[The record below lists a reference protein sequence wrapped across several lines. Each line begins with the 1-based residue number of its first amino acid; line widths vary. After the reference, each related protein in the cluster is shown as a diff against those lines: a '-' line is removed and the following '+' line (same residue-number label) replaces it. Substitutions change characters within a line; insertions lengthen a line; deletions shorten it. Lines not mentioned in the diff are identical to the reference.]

1 MTDNKQTTNIE
12 EKKAIGQ
19 DMADKETT
27 YDHVLK
33 YTGLFG
39 GVQGL
44 TLLMGMARNK
54 LVALL
59 IGPAGLG
66 FINMYNTVA
75 SLIHQSTNLGIGF
88 SAVRHISELSE
99 QGEYK
104 AISDYAKTIRT
115 WSLLTAIFGTIIC
128 CILSHQISFWSFEN
142 YDYTLEFCLLSP
154 IIGFMAITAGELAIM
169 KGLKQLKKVAMSS
182 ACGALATLIVC
193 IPIYSLL
200 GISGIVTSL
209 LLCNLASLVIT
220 LFYSLQVI
228 PWRVNLKS
236 VTSIIDGIP
245 MVKLGIGYII
255 AGIFGQGAEYI
266 IRTLIQQY
274 SDIAHVGLYNS
285 GYIMM
290 VSYASMVFVAMEADF
305 FPRLSA
311 ACNDTTRSNK
321 IINQQMEI
329 CVLLI
334 APILICFVLSM
345 PYMVKILY
353 SDKFMAAVPMSISAT
368 LFMFFRA
375 LTLPVAYLPLAKGDS
390 KMFMATELF
399 YDIFIAVAVPFAFK
413 NYGLLGAGWAISTG
427 GFMYFVI
434 IHILYRFKY
443 RFIFSPR
450 LLYIYISQFVLLIV
464 TITIALYVNGSS
476 PELFKALDF
485 FYILGDNDTVIHSKL
500 HPSMTFVKWGV
511 GLTTLSI
518 SVYLSLRILRR
529 ETNII
534 STIKTKIK
542 SKIGAHE

>member
-1 MTDNKQTTNIE
+1 MTDNKQTTDIE
-12 EKKAIGQ
+12 EKEHIGQ
-19 DMADKETT
+19 ETADKETT

-75 SLIHQSTNLGIGF
+75 NLVHQSTNLGIGF

-99 QGEYK
+99 RGDHK

-115 WSLLTAIFGTIIC
+115 WSLLTALLGTLVC
-128 CILSHQISFWSFEN
+128 CVLSAQISYWSFESH
-142 YDYTLEFCLLSP
+142 DYTLEFCLLSP
-154 IIGFMAITAGELAIM
+154 IIGFMAIIGGELAIM

-182 ACGALATLIVC
+182 ACGAFATLIVC

-200 GISGIVTSL
+200 GMSGIVTSL
-209 LLCNLASLVIT
+209 LLCNLASLTIT

-228 PWRVNLKS
+228 PWKVDLKS
-236 VTSIIDGIP
+236 ASSLINGLP

-255 AGIFGQGAEYI
+255 AGVFGQGAEYV

-285 GYIMM
+285 GYILM
-290 VSYASMVFVAMEADF
+290 VSYVSMVFVAMEADF

-311 ACNDTTRSNK
+311 ACNDTTKSNK
-321 IINQQMEI
+321 IINQQIEI

-345 PYMVKILY
+345 PYIVKILY
-353 SDKFMAAVPMSISAT
+353 SDKFIAAVPMSISAT

-375 LTLPVAYLPLAKGDS
+375 MTLPVAYLPLAKGDS

-399 YDIFIAVAVPFAFK
+399 YDIFIAIAVPWAFK
-413 NYGLLGAGWAISTG
+413 AHGLLGAGWAISTG
-427 GFMYFVI
+427 GFLYFI
-434 IHILYRFKY
+434 LIHTLYRFKY
-443 RFIFSPR
+443 KFMFSSR
-450 LLYIYISQFVLLIV
+450 LLYIYISQFILVV
-464 TITIALYVNGSS
+464 TTILVALYVNGSS
-476 PELFKALDF
+476 PELFKVIDF
-485 FYILGDNDTVIHSKL
+485 NYLFADTGTLPNSKL
-500 HPSMTFVKWGV
+500 HPSMTIVKWGI
-511 GLTTLSI
+511 GLTTLSLSI
-518 SVYLSLRILRR
+518 YLSLRILRK

-534 STIKTKIK
+534 NTIKTKIK
-542 SKIGAHE
+542 SKLRAHE